1 MNSFS
6 TDEQTKTMLSKY
18 ENHNIKFHTF
28 KQHCFPRIDKH
39 TLAPMP
45 TGPMGS
51 DTRDLWYPP
60 GHGNVYAALSD
71 SGLLD
76 KLLQQGIEY
85 IFISNIDNLGAT
97 IDLHIF
103 YEIVCTDRE
112 ICMEVTKRERQD
124 VAGGTIFEYMGKPKL
139 LEQRWVPPREWEK
152 LVSVSSASMFNTNNI
167 WVNLRAM
174 KRQIAHGIESEILV
188 RDVEVKN
195 NTAIQ
200 LGKFDP
206 FQVLDPNN
214 CTVETAAGSA
224 IQEFED
230 SLICVVPRKRFLPVK
245 TTDDLFGIQSD
256 VFTVKH
262 GQLFLREER
271 RLLLPVPTVK
281 LGKHFRRVDDYLKR
295 LSHGVPDI
303 LELEHL
309 TVSGDVHFGQ
319 DVTLKGT
326 GTSSY
331 RYQVEVV

>member
-18 ENHNIKFHTF
+18 EKHNLKFHTF

-45 TGPMGS
+45 TGPISS

-60 GHGNVYAALSD
+60 GHGNVYTALSD

-139 LEQRWVPPREWEK
+139 LEQRWVPPREWQK
-152 LVSVSSASMFNTNNI
+152 LVSVSSASMFNTNNL

-174 KRQIAHGIESEILV
+174 KRRIAHGIESEILV

-195 NTAIQ
+195 YTAIQ
-200 LGKFDP
+200 LGKHSMP
-206 FQVLDPNN
+206 
-214 CTVETAAGSA
+214 
-224 IQEFED
+224 
-230 SLICVVPRKRFLPVK
+230 
-245 TTDDLFGIQSD
+245 
-256 VFTVKH
+256 
-262 GQLFLREER
+262 
-271 RLLLPVPTVK
+271 
-281 LGKHFRRVDDYLKR
+281 
-295 LSHGVPDI
+295 
-303 LELEHL
+303 ELAL
-309 TVSGDVHFGQ
+309 C
-319 DVTLKGT
+319 
-326 GTSSY
+326 
-331 RYQVEVV
+331 